1 MSLGI
6 SIKAHV
12 EGATIHCLPEVKSL
26 EYGFRSYSRGPSCVQ
41 VKCKNE
47 AGEETLFLDI
57 PDFIARHF
65 AEGILKVL
73 DEPRQEH
80 SAIG

>member
-1 MSLGI
+1 MTLGI

-26 EYGFRSYSRGPSCVQ
+26 EYGFRDYSRGPSCVQ
-41 VKCKNE
+41 VRGKNE
-47 AGEETLFLDI
+47 AGEETLFLNI
-57 PDFIARHF
+57 PDRIAREF

-73 DEPRQEH
+73 DGPRH

>member
-1 MSLGI
+1 MTLGI

-12 EGATIHCLPEVKSL
+12 EGATIHCLPEIKGLS
-26 EYGFRSYSRGPSCVQ
+26 YGFRYYQSGPSCVQ
-41 VKCKNE
+41 VRGKNE
-47 AGEETLFLDI
+47 VGEETLFLNI
-57 PDFIARHF
+57 PDRIAREF

-73 DEPRQEH
+73 DEPRQ